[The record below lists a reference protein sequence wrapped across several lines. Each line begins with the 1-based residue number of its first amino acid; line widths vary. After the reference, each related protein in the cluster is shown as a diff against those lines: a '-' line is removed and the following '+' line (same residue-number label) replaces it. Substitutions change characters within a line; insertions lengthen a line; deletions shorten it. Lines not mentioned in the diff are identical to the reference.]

1 MVEAPLYKIENIQH
15 DSRIPFS
22 RPGGGGSNPL
32 SPTNC
37 FTHVS
42 GRSFNRLQFCKSSK
56 LSDAFYA
63 QLAAERE
70 LMVIPA
76 DAAESA
82 KLNKHYVNA
91 SLGDITVN
99 HAGAATIFDFGEWR
113 RRTWRHVRRRP
124 ARWNVR
130 DRAVRQR

>member
-22 RPGGGGSNPL
+22 RPGGRRFKSSL

-63 QLAAERE
+63 QLG
-70 LMVIPA
+70 
-76 DAAESA
+76 S
-82 KLNKHYVNA
+82 
-91 SLGDITVN
+91 
-99 HAGAATIFDFGEWR
+99 
-113 RRTWRHVRRRP
+113 
-124 ARWNVR
+124 
-130 DRAVRQR
+130 